1 MCYNFVKE
9 SDNMKKI
16 ELHLH
21 LDGSLS
27 IPYASKLLEK
37 DCFNDM
43 VSKNSNNLKEY
54 LDKFNLPI
62 SLLQDKSN
70 IEEFAF
76 LLGKELEKDEVIYAE
91 VRFCPLFHVE
101 KISVDEVIES
111 LINGFRRVNSVKV
124 NLIFCMMRHFD
135 FDKNKYIIDLTKKY
149 LGKGVVAIDLAGDEA
164 GFPTSN
170 FEELFNIIKDYN
182 IPYTIHAGEASDFN
196 SVDSAIKFGTK
207 RIGHGVRAIES
218 VETIRKLVEN
228 KILLEVCPK
237 SNLDTN
243 LVDDLSKHPIK
254 ELVDAGVL
262 VSINTDNRT
271 VSNTS
276 LNYEYE
282 LLEKYFNFSEKDFIK
297 FNLNAIDGAFISSEE
312 KELLREKLLEK

>member
-1 MCYNFVKE
+1 
-9 SDNMKKI
+9 MKKI

-21 LDGSLS
+21 LDGSLN

-37 DCFNDM
+37 DCSNDM

-62 SLLQDKSN
+62 SLLQDKNN

-170 FEELFNIIKDYN
+170 FEDLFNIIKDYN
-182 IPYTIHAGEASDFN
+182 IPYTIHAGEADGIESIK
-196 SVDSAIKFGTK
+196 SAITESIDSSDEVTLPGL
-207 RIGHGVRAIES
+207 GVFFELIWENASQELSSFIVSPRADVLFAIRAI
-218 VETIRKLVEN
+218 
-228 KILLEVCPK
+228 
-237 SNLDTN
+237 
-243 LVDDLSKHPIK
+243 
-254 ELVDAGVL
+254 
-262 VSINTDNRT
+262 
-271 VSNTS
+271 
-276 LNYEYE
+276 
-282 LLEKYFNFSEKDFIK
+282 
-297 FNLNAIDGAFISSEE
+297 
-312 KELLREKLLEK
+312 